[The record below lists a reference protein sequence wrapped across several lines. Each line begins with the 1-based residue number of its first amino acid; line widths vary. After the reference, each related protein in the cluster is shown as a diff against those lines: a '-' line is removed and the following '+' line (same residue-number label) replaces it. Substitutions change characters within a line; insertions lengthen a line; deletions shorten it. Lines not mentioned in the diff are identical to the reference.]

1 MQQIIVTVEQAREH
15 LSELIARVS
24 AGDSVMIA
32 EGGKSVAYLSK
43 PPIPATPEEI
53 AESRKRA
60 SEAVKTMAVNWLK
73 SGVEVPGEERLR
85 AFLDETC

>member
-1 MQQIIVTVEQAREH
+1 MQQIIVTIEEAHEH
-15 LSELIARVS
+15 LPELIARVA

-53 AESRKRA
+53 AES
-60 SEAVKTMAVNWLK
+60 T
-73 SGVEVPGEERLR
+73 
-85 AFLDETC
+85 ETRPE